1 MIVEQ
6 APMTPVH
13 EKLEEPG
20 IRTEPDLAPRRAPRP
35 TSRRR
40 RQLNRVS
47 LFAPAVLIVTVIS
60 IIPIGYAVWLSLHV
74 TRSLRTVGFNGLGHY
89 AAVLGGE
96 GVADIIRTL
105 VYVAGSLALTM
116 PLGVGL
122 AVLLNKPVRYL
133 RVFRVVILLPW
144 VVSQTIAALVW
155 KWLLNPD
162 YGPLH
167 SLLGG
172 QDPLASP
179 WSSMAALI
187 LVNVWISYPLATIL
201 SLAALQT
208 VPHEVLEAAQVDG
221 CTPIQAFWRIVL
233 PTIKPTLTILLIM
246 LTLLFFNMVTL
257 VYTLTGG
264 GPFSGTQVLSLQ
276 AFLQSFQFFKIGL
289 GAAYSVVL
297 FIFNIVFGIA
307 YVKVLRSSNV

>member
-1 MIVEQ
+1 MTSLRETMPEPTTEAA
-6 APMTPVH
+6 APPAD
-13 EKLEEPG
+13 
-20 IRTEPDLAPRRAPRP
+20 RRRAPRP

-47 LFAPAVLIVTVIS
+47 LFAPALLIVTVIS
-60 IIPIGYAVWLSLHV
+60 IIPIGYAVWLSVHV

-89 AAVLGGE
+89 ATVFGGE
-96 GVADIIRTL
+96 GVADIVRTL
-105 VYVAGSLALTM
+105 VYVLGSLAVTM

-162 YGPLH
+162 YGPMH

-172 QDPLASP
+172 HDPLASP

-187 LVNVWISYPLATIL
+187 VVNVWISYPLATIL

-297 FIFNIVFGIA
+297 FLFNIVFGIA
-307 YVKVLRSSNV
+307 YVRVLRSSNV